1 VQVKVVDDPD
11 RLDANPTRAN
21 VEDGLYWLQH
31 VATNR
36 DLAVIFLAGHGF
48 LDAKQSF
55 WFLTREADISKLRT
69 TAISTDDL
77 RDLIASIPGKKVLLI
92 DACHAGAATVGYRAT
107 VGGTTFDMGKVVN
120 DFSSVGSGVIVFA
133 ASTGTEWANEDFK
146 WGRHGAFSKALIE
159 AIGEG
164 KASIDP
170 SKPITT
176 DMLDLY
182 IEERVKAMTDGKQ
195 HPVMNRPV
203 IIPDFPIAMA
213 KP

>member
-1 VQVKVVDDPD
+1 MQVKVVDDPD

>member
-1 VQVKVVDDPD
+1 RQSNARQRRGRTLLASACRHEP
-11 RLDANPTRAN
+11 RSR
-21 VEDGLYWLQH
+21 
-31 VATNR
+31 R
-36 DLAVIFLAGHGF
+36 DLPRRPRLSRRQAELLVP
-48 LDAKQSF
+48 DPQ
-55 WFLTREADISKLRT
+55 ADISKLRT